1 MNWVKHPKYN
11 LEVSSSGLVRGS
23 RGNLLKPRKD
33 RYGYLRLN
41 VQYQLKRKTVLIHRL
56 VAECF
61 DIVGEGDTIDHI
73 DANKENNNV
82 YNLQN
87 ISRGENAAL
96 CFKRGLH
103 PRQHPV
109 TIGGIQYVSKRE
121 AERETGID
129 RHKL

>member
-23 RGNLLKPRKD
+23 RGNLRKPRKD

-41 VQYQLKRKTVLIHRL
+41 IQFELKHKTVLIHRL
-56 VAECF
+56 VADCF
-61 DIVGEGDTIDHI
+61 QVVGEGLTIDHI
-73 DANKENNNV
+73 DGNKENNNV
-82 YNLQN
+82 YNLQKVTA
-87 ISRGENAAL
+87 GENAAL

-103 PRQHPV
+103 SRQHSV